1 MDKVK
6 GKLRLM
12 VMPLNP
18 EVFIQKIFI
27 KTDIKNNDIHVCILV
42 GF

>member
-27 KTDIKNNDIHVCILV
+27 KTDIKNNDICILV